1 MKIVRFRHG
10 DFVGYGF
17 LECDFIVEA
26 EGGLFDGLK
35 HTDRRIPLSEV
46 SLLPPVEPPN
56 IFCLGLNYRQHAAE
70 TGLQPPDQPRLF
82 LKTTTTITGPEQPIV
97 LPAMDRDTVDYEA
110 ELAIVMGKRA
120 KNVSEENAL
129 DYVLGYT
136 CANDVSARSCQFS
149 DKQWARAKSFDTFCP
164 IGPVIETQLNPDNAP
179 IRCRLNGKTM
189 QESNTSDMIFNCRK
203 VVSYLSRCATLL
215 PGTLILT
222 GTPSGVGFVRKP
234 PVYLRPGDTV
244 EVEIEG
250 IGVLR
255 NRVEAERS

>member
-17 LECDFIVEA
+17 LEGDRIVET
-26 EGGLFDGLK
+26 EGDLFDGLK
-35 HTDRRIPLSEV
+35 PTSLRIPLAEA
-46 SLLPPVEPPN
+46 LLLAPVDPPN
-56 IFCLGLNYRQHAAE
+56 IFCLGLNYRHHAAE
-70 TGLQPPDQPRLF
+70 TGIQAPDQPRLF
-82 LKTTTTITGPEQPIV
+82 LKTTTAIIGPEQSIV

-110 ELAIVMGKRA
+110 ELAIVIGKQT
-120 KNVSEENAL
+120 KNVSEKNAL

-149 DKQWARAKSFDTFCP
+149 DKQWARGKSFDTFCP
-164 IGPVIETQLNPDNAP
+164 IGPVIETQLDPDNAP
-179 IRCRLNGKTM
+179 VRCRLNGKTM
-189 QESNTSDMIFNCRK
+189 QDSNTSDMIFNCRA

-234 PVYLRPGDTV
+234 PVYLRPSDIV

-250 IGVLR
+250 IGILT
-255 NRVEAERS
+255 NPVEAERT